1 MSFDGSP
8 QVCTRTYGATDQLLP
23 PLGTIQLLP
32 SSLPSQEQDL
42 VTGDV
47 NRDITGNVLY
57 LLTGNR
63 NNTTTLNLSD
73 TVNGNH
79 DYLLQ
84 QKLTHTVQG
93 PTNETKHGPH
103 LHSNSSSRIDNFTG
117 TVSRF
122 FQAETKELHPEQWLQ
137 KFKDWAHYS
146 NYYVKINGLDVAI
159 SYVSKVSIASYTI
172 TARKAGLKIGG
183 SELTL
188 HDTHLKIAAT
198 TNHIKAH
205 ASKIVCTAILI
216 GVLSVGTPFK
226 PNALPRPT
234 PITPFD

>member
-42 VTGDV
+42 VTGNV

-93 PTNETKHGPH
+93 PTVETKHGAH
-103 LHSNSSSRIDNFTG
+103 MHSNSSSRIDNFTG

-122 FQAETKELHPEQWLQ
+122 FQAETKEMHPEQWLQ
-137 KFKDWAHYS
+137 KFEHWAHYS
-146 NYYVKINGLDVAI
+146 NYYVKINWIDIAV
-159 SYVSKVSIASYTI
+159 SFVSKVSV
-172 TARKAGLKIGG
+172 
-183 SELTL
+183 
-188 HDTHLKIAAT
+188 AT
-198 TNHIKAH
+198 THRYRAADGPEDWRVGAYASRSTCEDCRDDQPHQGTRHQTRLHGLADWRSFGRHSFQAERASASHAH
-205 ASKIVCTAILI
+205 HAV
-216 GVLSVGTPFK
+216 
-226 PNALPRPT
+226 
-234 PITPFD
+234 